1 MRKYEYL
8 KTSSFLDKNLK
19 SIDAAQRKIDAA
31 IKEGVF
37 PARGLKQRL
46 FFIYYMLHMRR
57 TLSLARRGGHVSL
70 SDYFQLVE
78 IWAKVFLRIYQ
89 TN

>member
-19 SIDAAQRKIDAA
+19 SIDAAQKKLDAA
-31 IKEGVF
+31 IKEGIF

-57 TLSLARRGGHVSL
+57 TISLARKGDHVSIA
-70 SDYFQLVE
+70 DYFQLVE
-78 IWAKVFLRIYQ
+78 IWAKIFFRIYQ
-89 TN
+89 PN